1 MLLQP
6 DKTEAKQ
13 HSNTPTPIPR
23 TKQPHTWEAV
33 NSTERLSKSSFPTF
47 LYGRAR
53 ILLDHNPHLYR
64 EARGTVDR
72 RDRTLGRS
80 RVQGL
85 LVVVGTKE
93 LGLIG
98 SLIEIERGREREK
111 GREEVGRDIS
121 GREGTEGGEE
131 DLVLVGETPTVPFR
145 VLARDRLSVEVNAYH
160 LGDGLR
166 ATNGAVLGTDNL
178 AGRGRGVILYDRVVR
193 VRGRS
198 LRGRGHGLR
207 RIRRIR
213 GIRGVGVG
221 RLLGAVRGGVLSE
234 MILGIAGRGLLRL
247 KIRTLSY
254 FRIVAF
260 ACVILLCRMMMLCDQ
275 FQSVDKSMV

>member
-1 MLLQP
+1 M
-6 DKTEAKQ
+6 
-13 HSNTPTPIPR
+13 
-23 TKQPHTWEAV
+23 
-33 NSTERLSKSSFPTF
+33 
-47 LYGRAR
+47 
-53 ILLDHNPHLYR
+53 
-64 EARGTVDR
+64 
-72 RDRTLGRS
+72 
-80 RVQGL
+80 
-85 LVVVGTKE
+85 VGIKE
-93 LGLIG
+93 IGLIG
-98 SLIEIERGREREK
+98 LLIEIGRGR
-111 GREEVGRDIS
+111 GRGIEEVGRGIS
-121 GREGTEGGEE
+121 EREGTEDGEE
-131 DLVLVGETPTVPFR
+131 DLLVGETPTVPFH
-145 VLARDRLSVEVNAYH
+145 VLALVRLYVEVNAYL

-166 ATNGAVLGTDNL
+166 ATNGAVLDTDNL
-178 AGRGRGVILYDRVVR
+178 AGRGREVIPYGRVVR

-198 LRGRGHGLR
+198 LRGRGHGLH
-207 RIRRIR
+207 RIRRTR

>member
-1 MLLQP
+1 M
-6 DKTEAKQ
+6 
-13 HSNTPTPIPR
+13 
-23 TKQPHTWEAV
+23 
-33 NSTERLSKSSFPTF
+33 
-47 LYGRAR
+47 
-53 ILLDHNPHLYR
+53 
-64 EARGTVDR
+64 
-72 RDRTLGRS
+72 
-80 RVQGL
+80 
-85 LVVVGTKE
+85 VGIKE
-93 LGLIG
+93 IGLIG
-98 SLIEIERGREREK
+98 LLIEIERGREK
-111 GREEVGRDIS
+111 GIEEVGREIS
-121 GREGTEGGEE
+121 RREGTEDGEE
-131 DLVLVGETPTVPFR
+131 DLLVGETPTVPFHVR
-145 VLARDRLSVEVNAYH
+145 VLVRLYAEVNAYH